1 LKWVAKRDGTFSQI
15 RKGGGKTMTLI
26 VGKFGQWRKEELKG
40 VTGNRDV
47 RQVIATDETLLVL
60 ADGQV
65 MRWTKGE
72 WQVITEGWA
81 EPACR
86 LLLRNDGYLWVSAG
100 KRIGIWDERRWRWME
115 APCQVTA
122 WAEDEKGNV
131 WVVGENA
138 LWRYRDGWER
148 IARLSLRVAVRAIAV
163 WRDQVALATSA
174 GLWFLQGK
182 RFHFKELL
190 KGVTPLP
197 TDDLRDVAVDPWGHW
212 WLATDKGIVIFSDGD
227 GWLSLTGADGLPI
240 EDVRCLRLGRDG
252 SVWLA
257 SSVGAMCWKDGTWHY
272 FASRRWLPSDEVR
285 DIAVRSDGVAVIAT
299 AEGIVQL
306 YQQPMTLAEKA
317 ALFER
322 QVRERHLR
330 FGYVTVRRLER
341 PGDVQSGRV
350 EISDNDG
357 LWTALYVAAECFR
370 FAVAQREGRTAEAE
384 EARQNAIENLKA
396 LLFLK
401 QVTGIAGFPARA
413 VRHKS
418 EPAFGQPDPEWHPT
432 ADGEWEWKG
441 DTSSDELVGHF
452 FAYTIAYDLL
462 PDEGWRQQVAATAQ
476 RITDHLIDN
485 GFYLVDVDGQPT
497 TWGVWSPE
505 KLNHDATW
513 WGDRGLNSLQLL
525 AFLKATYHMTGDE
538 RYQRIYRDLIE
549 RHHYALNTVRQ
560 KIVVNGLTNHS
571 DDELAFLSY
580 YTLLR
585 YETDPHLRRFF
596 VMSLERTWQR
606 ERRERCPLWNFLYG
620 ALTGNHCEAEAAVKT
635 LQEIPLDLVHW
646 TVRNSHRADLVV
658 SEELGR
664 FGERQA
670 TDPLPFTERPLH
682 KWNGN
687 PYRLDG
693 GADGLVEEDAT
704 FFLLPYWLARFH
716 GLLAEASSP

>member
-1 LKWVAKRDGTFSQI
+1 
-15 RKGGGKTMTLI
+15 
-26 VGKFGQWRKEELKG
+26 
-40 VTGNRDV
+40 
-47 RQVIATDETLLVL
+47 
-60 ADGQV
+60 
-65 MRWTKGE
+65 
-72 WQVITEGWA
+72 
-81 EPACR
+81 
-86 LLLRNDGYLWVSAG
+86 
-100 KRIGIWDERRWRWME
+100 
-115 APCQVTA
+115 
-122 WAEDEKGNV
+122 
-131 WVVGENA
+131 
-138 LWRYRDGWER
+138 
-148 IARLSLRVAVRAIAV
+148 
-163 WRDQVALATSA
+163 
-174 GLWFLQGK
+174 
-182 RFHFKELL
+182 
-190 KGVTPLP
+190 
-197 TDDLRDVAVDPWGHW
+197 
-212 WLATDKGIVIFSDGD
+212 
-227 GWLSLTGADGLPI
+227 
-240 EDVRCLRLGRDG
+240 
-252 SVWLA
+252 
-257 SSVGAMCWKDGTWHY
+257 
-272 FASRRWLPSDEVR
+272 
-285 DIAVRSDGVAVIAT
+285 
-299 AEGIVQL
+299 
-306 YQQPMTLAEKA
+306 
-317 ALFER
+317 
-322 QVRERHLR
+322 
-330 FGYVTVRRLER
+330 
-341 PGDVQSGRV
+341 
-350 EISDNDG
+350 

-384 EARQNAIENLKA
+384 EARQNAIESLKA
-396 LLFLK
+396 LLFLE

-538 RYQRIYRDLIE
+538 RYQRIYRDLVE